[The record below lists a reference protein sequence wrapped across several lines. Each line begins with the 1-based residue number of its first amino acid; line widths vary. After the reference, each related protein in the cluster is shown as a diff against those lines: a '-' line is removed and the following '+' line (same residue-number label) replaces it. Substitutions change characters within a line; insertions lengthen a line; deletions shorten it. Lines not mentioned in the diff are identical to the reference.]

1 MRHVQA
7 LPPSRSMLV
16 LPRQM
21 PLLTWGPV
29 KSVAKIHAWT
39 IAILFFL
46 NTGFLSVVCA
56 IPLAALAFFLFLF
69 VVVSSLLSQAGLV
82 AHEVNGWLLIFLSII
97 IVMTSAAF
105 VSLNGL
111 QNLNTRDGRLGA
123 TFSRFQYV
131 LVSLNVGTLHNWL
144 LMNQGVARYMAEK
157 SATNADPVGT

>member
-1 MRHVQA
+1 MR
-7 LPPSRSMLV
+7 SREV
-16 LPRQM
+16 GCEDPR
-21 PLLTWGPV
+21 V
-29 KSVAKIHAWT
+29 DHRDSF
-39 IAILFFL
+39 LFAHRI
-46 NTGFLSVVCA
+46 FLSVVCA
-56 IPLAALAFFLFLF
+56 IPLAALALFAFLFLF
-69 VVVSSLLSQAGLV
+69 VVESSLLSQAGLL

-111 QNLNTRDGRLGA
+111 QNLNTRDGRLGV

-157 SATNADPVGT
+157 SAANADPVGA